1 MKKLLISIFIFNLKI
16 LSILPLWFL
25 YGISNFLYIVFYKLI
40 KYRLK
45 VVKANINLAF
55 PEISDNE
62 KLSLE
67 KSYYSYLSDLVV
79 ETLKGFSSSETFLRK
94 RIEFKN
100 LNYFNS
106 LYHAKQSAIVVMG
119 HCGNWEW
126 VCKSAP
132 LFMKN
137 KVIVVYKPLTNK
149 QFDSVFNR
157 VRTKFGVTMVPMAQ
171 IARYLLAEKEP
182 YLLILLSDQ
191 SPSDNVGVYWTKF
204 FGIDT
209 AVLPGIEKI
218 ALKFKLPIYYNDV
231 KRIKRGYYECSIEPL
246 LDINKAYLPGEISQA
261 HTEKLESEIR
271 KQKEIWL
278 WSHRRWKIKKVS

>member
-1 MKKLLISIFIFNLKI
+1 MKKFLISIFILKLNV
-16 LSILPLWFL
+16 LSYLPLWVL

-45 VVKANINLAF
+45 VVKANIDLAF
-55 PEISDNE
+55 PEMAESE
-62 KLSLE
+62 KLILE

-79 ETLKGFSSSETFLRK
+79 ETLKGFSSSEGFLRN

-100 LNYFNS
+100 LKYFDS
-106 LYHAKQSAIVVMG
+106 LYTNKQSAIVVMG

-126 VCKSAP
+126 VCKSSP

-149 QFDSVFNR
+149 QFDTVFNR

-191 SPSDNVGVYWTKF
+191 SPSDDVGVFWTKF
-204 FGIDT
+204 FGTDT
-209 AVLPGIEKI
+209 AVLPGIEKL

-231 KRIKRGYYECSIEPL
+231 KRIKRGHYECTIEPL
-246 LDINKAYLPGEISQA
+246 FDINKNYNPGDISQI
-261 HTEKLESEIR
+261 HTEKLELEIR
-271 KQKEIWL
+271 KQKETWL